1 MTIIGCLSKTANTYV
16 ITGGTQ
22 PQEFRITSGNTSM
35 LQGEV
40 GQSVEVVGMIGTA
53 SPREASGQPYNE
65 GTTTGVLYETIAL
78 QKAKVLG
85 GDCSI
90 PGQEWKGDHLK

>member
-65 GTTTGVLYETIAL
+65 TIAL